1 MRELI
6 HYWEQRKGI
15 MPPSPA
21 TPSPKPITN
30 YNKPFGHL
38 HRELDIPQKAVLYQ
52 NVFNPFFPLVP
63 PFLCVS
69 MVFSFVAY

>member
-21 TPSPKPITN
+21 NPNPKPIN
-30 YNKPFGHL
+30 KYNKPFGHL
-38 HRELDIPQKAVLYQ
+38 HRELDIPGGRRADL
-52 NVFNPFFPLVP
+52 NSCL
-63 PFLCVS
+63 
-69 MVFSFVAY
+69 